1 MLSLQVWYPLLRF
14 REEGMVTCTIGPV
27 KGKDYLSKKGYPC
40 KADMGI
46 DEVKTEVFYEHII
59 VVVSRGQT
67 AISSAGCYCFQ
78 SKRSQS
84 DLVHNAFLFLTPPQ
98 VKDA

>member
-1 MLSLQVWYPLLRF
+1 
-14 REEGMVTCTIGPV
+14 MVTCTIGPV

-59 VVVSRGQT
+59 VVVLLSRLLFQVWDVI
-67 AISSAGCYCFQ
+67 ASSLSAPNLIWFTMPSC
-78 SKRSQS
+78 S
-84 DLVHNAFLFLTPPQ
+84 
-98 VKDA
+98 